1 MSSTPDEAEQP
12 TDDVN
17 DPNPSALVPDREDP
31 LASAFASA
39 TQRPTQPGP
48 TKTTGGGGSLG
59 DLAREVSG
67 TRSKTDEESDGDQQE
82 A

>member
-17 DPNPSALVPDREDP
+17 DPNPSTPVPDREDP
-31 LASAFASA
+31 LASAFAHA
-39 TQRPTQPGP
+39 TRRSTQPGP
-48 TKTTGGGGSLG
+48 TTGGGGSLG
-59 DLAREVSG
+59 DLARETSG

>member
-1 MSSTPDEAEQP
+1 MSSTADQAEQP

-17 DPNPSALVPDREDP
+17 DPNPSTFVPDRDNP
-31 LASAFASA
+31 LASAFAHA
-39 TQRPTQPGP
+39 TRRSTQPGS
-48 TKTTGGGGSLG
+48 TKSTGGGGSLG

-67 TRSKTDEESDGDQQE
+67 TRSKTDKESGGDQQE

>member
-1 MSSTPDEAEQP
+1 MSSTADEAEQP

-17 DPNPSALVPDREDP
+17 DPNPSTPVPDRDNP
-31 LASAFASA
+31 LASAFAHA
-39 TQRPTQPGP
+39 TRRSTQPGA
-48 TKTTGGGGSLG
+48 TKTRGGGSLG

-67 TRSKTDEESDGDQQE
+67 TRSKTDEESDGDQQQ

>member
-31 LASAFASA
+31 LASAFAHA
-39 TQRPTQPGP
+39 TRRSTQPGP
-48 TKTTGGGGSLG
+48 TKTTGGGESLG

>member
-17 DPNPSALVPDREDP
+17 DPNPSTPVPDRENP
-31 LASAFASA
+31 LASAFAHA
-39 TQRPTQPGP
+39 TQRSTQPGP

-59 DLAREVSG
+59 DLARETSG